1 MFIVIFKV
9 TSVWFMCVSM
19 HMMCVLMCMLMEVVC
34 LLSHFHLF
42 FFLLLFFPPP
52 PPSFFF
58 SYFEKGSFT
67 DLAILAGQKFQGSSC
82 LYLPSTRVVD
92 MCHHTWL
99 FPRVLGIQISISS
112 ALLSTLVMSLTSF
125 LLSIDWRSARYDAN
139 AEELAASLPLK
150 MEGEPNMKKSL
161 F

>member
-1 MFIVIFKV
+1 MIYV
-9 TSVWFMCVSM
+9 CVYA
-19 HMMCVLMCMLMEVVC
+19 HDVC
-34 LLSHFHLF
+34 AYVHAYGGRLFAQSLSPFLF
-42 FFLLLFFPPP
+42 PSPFLSPSSSFF
-52 PPSFFF
+52 FFF